1 MTIGSSTK
9 KWQVAAFDAIV
20 KKLAAVHT
28 SFTEEEALKAD
39 FWNRGEDARLREDFR
54 FRKTPGGRWILS
66 DRMLANNELYNLF
79 FHKKKSA
86 LKLQEAFDEL
96 GPSGNKSWTFC
107 KADKRFVLEDDIVRL
122 SESELSKKI
131 LTEEAAEIEKYS
143 THLPIHSL
151 DAVAAS
157 EPAGEWGPNSQEEMV
172 ENLGW
177 VKVSLPGQ
185 KLNDRMFVARI
196 KGNSMDDGKSG
207 LVDGSYGIFE
217 LWPAGTRQN
226 KIVLVRGSF
235 NDPET
240 GSYVLKKYIA
250 DTRDKEGRHHRVAL
264 VSLNMDKENYPDI
277 ELDPEEDDSVTVIAQ
292 LVSALS
298 GKQYARQPKPVRIP
312 GRRSLDAG
320 LIENQ
325 MRQRMKVIFEKR
337 DTGRSKCKKEDAQMR
352 LVCLDFE
359 SGGLHV
365 ETEPQ
370 TWLPNFVKKVVLES
384 GQGTWSVLASNLKNL
399 RWRQEVPP
407 SSTGY
412 QWTAPGFEEDIEDE
426 IVGLKLSGLSETAV
440 TVFKVDAVGVGRQ
453 ISSSSLTS
461 GIEYRVIIPP
471 SLAIKSFPVGSGNIF
486 NHGWQLWEFTM
497 PEKLDG
503 KLTDI
508 FQKLSLNIGKT
519 EPRLNWVVTS
529 PVEYMETHRGGV
541 VPCFFAGEPLH
552 ISVQGI
558 TTVLPGEVHVFVLN
572 GSRTITLPLPSG
584 NEWYFVLNDLV
595 PGEGLV
601 YVLHKRTSIGKAELP
616 FRIVSKNAELI
627 SADLKVEIQGRKNE
641 SDFNGDV
648 LFKGDIGSR
657 GTDDLDLKIQAPP
670 LWPVFTKWQDV
681 KDINFA
687 VQYCEQSGE
696 YDTTSVL
703 ENCNK
708 LIALQAPGNL
718 EFDFSELGRVLLQHA
733 PVPDPELIRKRF
745 SDIVD
750 IAGETLPSLIG
761 QYQLLRQLWFGPIL
775 QTLGFD
781 IEDLEQEEL
790 FQAPSGATAFLVKK
804 TKREKK
810 SRKIVSEKDKV
821 IVLVNTP
828 DTIAVSGKGSAREF
842 ADDLCDRHQ
851 VQMALVT
858 DGRYWMRHRSDSRLK
873 ARIYDLFELVKNEDS
888 EEDFELFLSEVGG
901 L

>member
-1 MTIGSSTK
+1 MTIGISAK
-9 KWQVAAFDAIV
+9 KWQVTAFDAVV

-28 SFTEEEALKAD
+28 SFTEEDALKAD

-66 DRMLANNELYNLF
+66 DRLLANNELYKLF
-79 FHKKKSA
+79 FHKKKSV
-86 LKLQEAFDEL
+86 LKLQEAFNEL

-107 KADKRFVLEDDIVRL
+107 KADKRFVLEDDMVRL

-131 LTEEAAEIEKYS
+131 LTEEAAEVEKYS

-172 ENLGW
+172 ETLGW

-196 KGNSMDDGKSG
+196 KGSSMDDGRSG

-217 LWPAGTRQN
+217 LWPVGTRQN

-240 GSYVLKKYIA
+240 GSYVLKKYVA
-250 DTRDKEGRHHRVAL
+250 DTRDEEGRHHRVAL
-264 VSLNMDKENYPDI
+264 VSLNMNKEKYPDI
-277 ELDPEEDDSVTVIAQ
+277 VIDPEEDDSVTVIAQ

-298 GKQYARQPKPVRIP
+298 GKKYARQPKPARIR
-312 GRRSLDAG
+312 GRRNLDVG
-320 LIENQ
+320 FIENQ
-325 MRQRMKVIFEKR
+325 MQKRIQALFENKAADR
-337 DTGRSKCKKEDAQMR
+337 PICEKKYIPMR
-352 LVCLDFE
+352 LICLDFE
-359 SGGLHV
+359 SGGLHI

-370 TWLPNFVKKVVLES
+370 TWLPNFIKKVVLES
-384 GQGTWSVLASNLKNL
+384 DQGTWSVLAANLKNL
-399 RWRQEVPP
+399 KWRQEVPP

-412 QWTAPGFEEDIEDE
+412 QWRAHGFEEDIEDE

-453 ISSSSLTS
+453 ISSRSLTS

-471 SLAIKSFPVGSGNIF
+471 LLAMKSFPIGSGKSLD
-486 NHGWQLWEFTM
+486 HGWQLWEFTT
-497 PEKLDG
+497 PEKFDG
-503 KLTDI
+503 ELTDI
-508 FQKLSLNIGKT
+508 FQKLSLNKGKT

-541 VPCFFAGEPLH
+541 VPCFAAGEPLH

-558 TTVLPGEVHVFVLN
+558 TAVLPEEVHVFVLN
-572 GSRTITLPLPSG
+572 GSRTVSFPLPSG
-584 NEWYFVLNDLV
+584 NGWYFVLNDLV

-601 YVLHKRTSIGKAELP
+601 YVLHKRTTIGKAELP
-616 FRIVSKNAELI
+616 FRVVSKDTELI
-627 SADLKVEIQGRKNE
+627 SAGLKVEIKGRKKDPD
-641 SDFNGDV
+641 SNGDI
-648 LFKGDIGSR
+648 LFKGDIGSL
-657 GTDDLDLKIQAPP
+657 GANDGDFKIQAPP
-670 LWPVFTKWQDV
+670 LWPVFTKWQDIKV
-681 KDINFA
+681 INFA

-696 YDTTSVL
+696 YDTASVL
-703 ENCNK
+703 ENSKN
-708 LIALQAPGNL
+708 LRAIQAPGNL

-745 SDIVD
+745 FDIVD
-750 IAGETLPSLIG
+750 TAGETLPSLIG
-761 QYQLLRQLWFGPIL
+761 QYQLLRQLWFDPIL
-775 QTLGFD
+775 QTMGFD

-790 FQAPSGATAFLVKK
+790 SQAPSGVTAFLVKK

-810 SRKIVSEKDKV
+810 SRKIVSKKDKV
-821 IVLVNTP
+821 IVLVNAHE
-828 DTIAVSGKGSAREF
+828 TITISGKGSAREF

-851 VQMALVT
+851 VQMALIT
-858 DGRYWMRHRSDSRLK
+858 DGRYWMRHRSGSRLK
-873 ARIYDLFELVKNEDS
+873 ARIYDLFELVKDIDS